1 MAQIEILPGWREAS
15 GDHISAI
22 KITLAPNWITYWRA
36 PGEAGIPPQFSFSS
50 SSPITSI
57 TPHWPV
63 PEVFDDA
70 GLWSIGYY
78 DSVVF
83 PLTIGAAQASGDIQ
97 ISGDLTIGVCEE
109 ICIPVTYAFDT
120 LLPENGT
127 RDPSIVA
134 AMADTPLTAEQ
145 ARVGSVICTIEPIS
159 DGLRMTSQITVAQ
172 LSESEFVVIEPS
184 DPQVWVSQA
193 DVSRQGETLSATV
206 DMVNPSG
213 APFAFDRSGVRITVL
228 GDNGRAV
235 DLQGCRAN

>member
-1 MAQIEILPGWREAS
+1 MAQIEILPGWRTAS

-50 SSPITSI
+50 SSPITSV

-78 DSVVF
+78 DSVIF

-97 ISGDLTIGVCEE
+97 ISGELTIGVCEE
-109 ICIPVTYAFDT
+109 ICIPVTYTFDT

-134 AMADTPLTAEQ
+134 AMADKPLTAEQ
-145 ARVGSVICTIEPIS
+145 ARVGAVICTIEPIS
-159 DGLRMTSQITVAQ
+159 DGLRMTSQINVAQ
-172 LSESEFVVIEPS
+172 LSGSEFVVIEPS
-184 DPQVWVSQA
+184 DPRIWVSQA

-228 GDNGRAV
+228 GENGHAI
-235 DLQGCRAN
+235 DLQGCSAS